1 MQFPIEGYKIVRV
14 RSRHDI
20 AEAICYVPESLAQGI
35 DATGDHTF
43 VHHAH
48 MVICSLRQRVLSI
61 VTGSQLQTKLL
72 EQMGHPKLHN
82 IRTMFATAVMR
93 GDVDV
98 NTTMAEFSVD
108 WVRRNVD
115 RMLKEAA
122 ETEAVDFVVTPG
134 GYKKIS
140 LPITRQNRD
149 GSVKTKRSY
158 YIHPEVFKAQR
169 CDHVFL
175 AHSKLTFAAEAIID
189 EDGNVVKS
197 RENLAHVFDTM
208 VAK

>member
-20 AEAICYVPESLAQGI
+20 AEAICYVPESQAQGI
-35 DATGDHTF
+35 AATSDHSF
-43 VHHAH
+43 VHNAH
-48 MVICSLRQRVLSI
+48 MVICALRQRVLSI
-61 VTGSQLQTKLL
+61 TTGSNLQTKLL
-72 EQMGHPKLHN
+72 EQMGHPQLHN

-93 GDVDV
+93 GAVDT

-115 RMLKEAA
+115 RILKETA
-122 ETEAVDFVVTPG
+122 ETEAVDFVATPG
-134 GYKKIS
+134 GYKKIT
-140 LPITRQNRD
+140 LPVTRQSRD
-149 GSVKTKRSY
+149 GEVKTNRSY
-158 YIHPEVFKAQR
+158 YIHPDVHKAQR
-169 CDHVFL
+169 CDHVLL
-175 AHSKLTFAAEAIID
+175 AHTKLAFAAEAIID